1 MGNRIQ
7 TNSQEVLYKMKLTI
21 LGTGNAK
28 VTKCYNTCFTLN
40 EDKEYFMIDGGGG
53 STILKQLEDA
63 GISWKDIR
71 TIFVTHKHIDH
82 LLGIIWMLRMYC
94 QGMARGQF
102 DGEVVIYGHD

>member
-7 TNSQEVLYKMKLTI
+7 MNSQEVLYKMKLTI

-40 EDKEYFMIDGGGG
+40 EGKEYFMIDGGGG

-63 GISWKDIR
+63 
-71 TIFVTHKHIDH
+71 
-82 LLGIIWMLRMYC
+82 
-94 QGMARGQF
+94 
-102 DGEVVIYGHD
+102 

>member
-1 MGNRIQ
+1 
-7 TNSQEVLYKMKLTI
+7 MKLTI

-28 VTKCYNTCFTLN
+28 VTKCYNTCFALN

-63 GISWKDIR
+63 GINWKDIS

-82 LLGIIWMLRMYC
+82 LLRNHMDASYVFCREWH
-94 QGMARGQF
+94 
-102 DGEVVIYGHD
+102 EVSLTVK

>member
-7 TNSQEVLYKMKLTI
+7 MNSQEVLYKMKLTI

-40 EDKEYFMIDGGGG
+40 EGKEYFMIDGGGG

-63 GISWKDIR
+63 GISYQYD
-71 TIFVTHKHIDH
+71 FC
-82 LLGIIWMLRMYC
+82 Y
-94 QGMARGQF
+94 A
-102 DGEVVIYGHD
+102 